1 MSPSVAQ
8 NLALILFLPWYL
20 VILIVYWRMRRKPAR
35 WGGRVFDLAAIA
47 VSIAAAAIAGPWALA
62 HADDSIG
69 SMWPQI
75 LATVVG
81 YGAFLAVITLAALL
95 RRMLTQPPATSG

>member
-1 MSPSVAQ
+1 MSPSVAE

-20 VILIVYWRMRRKPAR
+20 VILVVYWRLRRKPAP
-35 WGGRVFDLAAIA
+35 WLGRVFDLAAIA
-47 VSIAAAAIAGPWALA
+47 ASIAAAAIAGPWALA
-62 HADDSIG
+62 HADDSVG

-81 YGAFLAVITLAALL
+81 YGAFLAVIALAALL
-95 RRMLTQPPATSG
+95 RRMLAGPRPTAG

>member
-1 MSPSVAQ
+1 MSPSVAE

-35 WGGRVFDLAAIA
+35 WAGRVFDLVAIA
-47 VSIAAAAIAGPWALA
+47 VSIVAAAVAGPWALA

-95 RRMLTQPPATSG
+95 RRILARSRTTSG

>member
-1 MSPSVAQ
+1 MSPSIAQ

-20 VILIVYWRMRRKPAR
+20 VILIVYWRMRRKPAQ
-35 WGGRVFDLAAIA
+35 WAGRLFDLAAIA
-47 VSIAAAAIAGPWALA
+47 VSIVAAAISGPWALA

-69 SMWPQI
+69 TMWPQI

-95 RRMLTQPPATSG
+95 RRMPAGTRPTPG

>member
-1 MSPSVAQ
+1 MHPHIEL

-20 VILIVYWRMRRKPAR
+20 VILIVYWRLRRKPAQ
-35 WGGRVFDLAAIA
+35 WAGRLFDLAAIA
-47 VSIAAAAIAGPWALA
+47 VSIGAAAIAGPWALA
-62 HADDSIG
+62 HADASIG
-69 SMWPQI
+69 TMWPQI

-95 RRMLTQPPATSG
+95 RRMLAGPKATSG

>member
-1 MSPSVAQ
+1 MHPQ
-8 NLALILFLPWYL
+8 IELNLALILFLPWYL
-20 VILIVYWRMRRKPAR
+20 VILVVYWRMRRRPAR
-35 WGGRVFDLAAIA
+35 WVGRVFDLAAIA
-47 VSIAAAAIAGPWALA
+47 VSIAAAAVAGPWALT

-81 YGAFLAVITLAALL
+81 YGAFLLVITLAALL
-95 RRMLTQPPATSG
+95 RRMLTTARSNTP

>member
-1 MSPSVAQ
+1 MHPQVEL

-20 VILIVYWRMRRKPAR
+20 VIVVVYWRLRRWPAR
-35 WGGRVFDLAAIA
+35 WSGRVFDLLAIA
-47 VSIAAAAIAGPWALA
+47 LSIAAAAIAGPWALA
-62 HADDSIG
+62 EADDSIG

-95 RRMLTQPPATSG
+95 RRLLAGPRSA

>member
-1 MSPSVAQ
+1 MAPSVAE

-20 VILIVYWRMRRKPAR
+20 VILVVYWRMRRKPAR
-35 WGGRVFDLAAIA
+35 WTGRVFDLAAIA
-47 VSIAAAAIAGPWALA
+47 VSIVAAAIAGPWALV

-69 SMWPQI
+69 TMWPQI

>member
-1 MSPSVAQ
+1 MAPSVAE

-20 VILIVYWRMRRKPAR
+20 VILVVYWRMRRKPAR
-35 WGGRVFDLAAIA
+35 WAGRVFDLVAIA
-47 VSIAAAAIAGPWALA
+47 VSIAAAAVAGPWALA

-95 RRMLTQPPATSG
+95 RRILARSRTTSG

>member
-1 MSPSVAQ
+1 MSSLWSQ

-20 VILIVYWRMRRKPAR
+20 VILVVYWRMRRRPAR
-35 WGGRVFDLAAIA
+35 WSGRVFDLLAIA
-47 VSIAAAAIAGPWALA
+47 ASIAAAAVAGPWALA

-95 RRMLTQPPATSG
+95 RRMLAGPRPAAG

>member
-1 MSPSVAQ
+1 MSPSIAQ

-35 WGGRVFDLAAIA
+35 WAGRLFDLAAIA

-62 HADDSIG
+62 HADDRIG
-69 SMWPQI
+69 TMWPQI

-95 RRMLTQPPATSG
+95 RRMLAGTRPTPG

>member
-20 VILIVYWRMRRKPAR
+20 VILIVYWRMRHKPAP
-35 WGGRVFDLAAIA
+35 WSGRLFDLAAIA
-47 VSIAAAAIAGPWALA
+47 VSIVAAGIAGPWALA

-69 SMWPQI
+69 TMWPQI

-95 RRMLTQPPATSG
+95 RRMLAGTRPTSG

>member
-1 MSPSVAQ
+1 MHPHVEL

-20 VILIVYWRMRRKPAR
+20 VILIVYWRMRRTPAR
-35 WGGRVFDLAAIA
+35 WTGRAFDLAAIA
-47 VSIAAAAIAGPWALA
+47 ISIATAAMAGPWALA
-62 HADDSIG
+62 HADNSIG

-81 YGAFLAVITLAALL
+81 YGAFLAVITLAALV
-95 RRMLTQPPATSG
+95 RRMLAGPGATSG

>member
-1 MSPSVAQ
+1 MAPSVAEH
-8 NLALILFLPWYL
+8 LALILFLPWYL
-20 VILIVYWRMRRKPAR
+20 VILIVYWRMRCKPAR

>member
-1 MSPSVAQ
+1 MNPQVET

-20 VILIVYWRMRRKPAR
+20 VILIVYWRMRRTPAR
-35 WGGRVFDLAAIA
+35 WPGRVFDLVAIA
-47 VSIAAAAIAGPWALA
+47 VSIVAAALAGPWALM

-95 RRMLTQPPATSG
+95 RRMLATVLSNTP

>member
-1 MSPSVAQ
+1 MSSLWSE

-20 VILIVYWRMRRKPAR
+20 VILVVYWRMRRRPVR
-35 WGGRVFDLAAIA
+35 WPGRVFDLLAITA
-47 VSIAAAAIAGPWALA
+47 SIAAAAVAGPWALA

-95 RRMLTQPPATSG
+95 RRMLAGPRAVSG

>member
-1 MSPSVAQ
+1 MHPQ
-8 NLALILFLPWYL
+8 IELNLALILFLPWYL
-20 VILIVYWRMRRKPAR
+20 VILVVYWRMRRRPAR
-35 WGGRVFDLAAIA
+35 WASRVFDLAAIA
-47 VSIAAAAIAGPWALA
+47 VSIAAAAIAGPWALM

-81 YGAFLAVITLAALL
+81 YGAFLLVITLAALL
-95 RRMLTQPPATSG
+95 RRMLATARSNTP